1 MAPIVFETSATLSV
15 KITIIVI
22 FLVFHLLHV
31 LHENTNS
38 ADIKLLM
45 QTKYADWIAVT
56 VVVLLIKFFQEETI
70 LFCVIDSSL
79 NFRFESTY
87 ITIWNPSYTM

>member
-70 LFCVIDSSL
+70 LICVFDSSL

-87 ITIWNPSYTM
+87 ITIWNPFYTM